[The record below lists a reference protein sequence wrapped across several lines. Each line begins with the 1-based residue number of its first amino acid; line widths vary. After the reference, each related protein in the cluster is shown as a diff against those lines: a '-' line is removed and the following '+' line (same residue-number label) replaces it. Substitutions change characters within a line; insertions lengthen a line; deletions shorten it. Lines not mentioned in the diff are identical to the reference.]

1 MWEDHLVFKV
11 GRKMYAITSFE
22 PTKNWLAFKC
32 TDEDFFSLVEQPDII
47 PSPYLAR
54 AKWVSLQ
61 SESALR
67 PAEVKRLLR
76 QSYDLILAKL
86 PKKTRDNL
94 SKVQAGAAGVRRN
107 WGFGS
112 LHQHPGSAGYQPT
125 LQRASG
131 PRFCRDGNTDRRP
144 AVACRSTSVLVGS
157 SA

>member
-1 MWEDHLVFKV
+1 MGIDWLRDHCLSLPHTTEHVVWEDHLVFKV
-11 GRKMYAITSFE
+11 GGKMYAITSFE
-22 PTKNWLAFKC
+22 PTKSWLAFKC

-86 PKKTRDNL
+86 PKKTRDSLN
-94 SKVQAGAAGVRRN
+94 KVGAGGRSGRKKKL
-107 WGFGS
+107 G
-112 LHQHPGSAGYQPT
+112 LRKPPSAPK
-125 LQRASG
+125 
-131 PRFCRDGNTDRRP
+131 
-144 AVACRSTSVLVGS
+144 
-157 SA
+157 